1 MKAIQNDITLPSGV
15 TVNLDQ
21 PDFFALKTQDD
32 FLELQCALQ
41 EKIIDIELQIDLFKV
56 GHFMS
61 DKQHDVTWLPRA
73 NAALKWAKLYRDEC
87 AKRGGRLNDR
97 IKEARQRE
105 REGRF
110 VAEAKKQ
117 LSDEVFRSVA
127 RASGLYEDNRVD
139 EAA

>member
-1 MKAIQNDITLPSGV
+1 MKTIQNDITLPSGV
-15 TVNLDQ
+15 RVNLDT
-21 PDFFALKTQDD
+21 PDFLALKTPDD

-61 DKQHDVTWLPRA
+61 DKMQDVTWLPRA

-87 AKRGGRLNDR
+87 AKRGGRFNDR

-110 VAEAKKQ
+110 VAEAKKTLTEDQ
-117 LSDEVFRSVA
+117 FRAIA
-127 RASGLYEDNRVD
+127 RASGLYEDNRVE